1 MKNNRCI
8 IAFLGVLAILAGALL
23 RKSEIDGTKVSATQ
37 LAEKTGEAP
46 RVAFTFDDGPG
57 SKTTA
62 RLLDGLKER
71 NIKASFFLMGKNIAG
86 NETLVK
92 RMKDEG
98 HLIGNHTFNHVQ
110 LSQLSDAKAC
120 EEITRTSD
128 AIYRITGQYTTF
140 IRPPFGEWKKNLECV
155 VTMLPVLWT
164 VDPVDWN
171 TDDADL
177 IVRRVEKVVQDE
189 DIILLHDIYD
199 SSVDAA
205 LRIADDLKQ
214 QGYTFVTVDK
224 LILE

>member
-1 MKNNRCI
+1 MKKDRCI
-8 IAFLGVLAILAGALL
+8 IAFLGVLAILGGALL
-23 RKSEIDGTKVSATQ
+23 RKSVIDGTTVSVAQ

-46 RVAFTFDDGPG
+46 RVALTFDDGPG
-57 SKTTA
+57 SETTA
-62 RLLDGLKER
+62 KLLDGLKER

-86 NETLVK
+86 NEHLVK
-92 RMKDEG
+92 RMKEEG

-110 LSQLSDAKAC
+110 LSKLSDAKAC

-128 AIYRITGQYTTF
+128 AVYQITGQYTTF

-155 VTMLPVLWT
+155 VTMLPVMWT

-171 TDDADL
+171 TDDVDL
-177 IVRRVEKVVQDE
+177 VVRRVEKVVQDE
-189 DIILLHDIYD
+189 DIVLLHDIYD

-205 LRIADDLKQ
+205 FRIADDLKER
-214 QGYTFVTVDK
+214 GYTFVTVDK

>member
-1 MKNNRCI
+1 MKRDRYI

-23 RKSEIDGTKVSATQ
+23 RKNETDGTMVSATR

-46 RVAFTFDDGPG
+46 RVALTFDDGPG
-57 SKTTA
+57 RETTKK
-62 RLLDGLKER
+62 LLDGLKER

-86 NETLVK
+86 NENLVK
-92 RMKDEG
+92 RMKEEG

-110 LSQLSDAKAC
+110 LSRLSDAEAC

-128 AIYRITGQYTTF
+128 VVYQITGQYTTF
-140 IRPPFGEWKKNLECV
+140 IRPPFGEWKKNLECL

-171 TDDADL
+171 TDDVGL
-177 IVRRVEKVVQDE
+177 VVRRVEKVVQDE

-205 LRIADDLKQ
+205 LRIADDLKEK
-214 QGYTFVTVDK
+214 GYTFVTVDK

>member
-8 IAFLGVLAILAGALL
+8 IAFLGVLVILAGALL

-46 RVAFTFDDGPG
+46 RVALTFDDGPG
-57 SKTTA
+57 SETTE

-86 NETLVK
+86 NENLVK
-92 RMKDEG
+92 RMKEEG

-110 LSQLSDAKAC
+110 LSHLSDAKAC

-128 AIYRITGQYTTF
+128 AIYQITGQYTTF
-140 IRPPFGEWKKNLECV
+140 IRPPFGEWKKNLECI

-205 LRIADDLKQ
+205 FRIADDLKE

>member
-1 MKNNRCI
+1 MKKDRYI
-8 IAFLGVLAILAGALL
+8 LAFLGVLAVLAGALL
-23 RKSEIDGTKVSATQ
+23 RKSEIKGTMVSSTQ

-46 RVAFTFDDGPG
+46 RVALTFDDGPSG
-57 SKTTA
+57 KSTG

-71 NIKASFFLMGKNIAG
+71 NIKASFFLMGKNIEG
-86 NETLVK
+86 NEDLVR
-92 RMKDEG
+92 RMKEEG

-120 EEITRTSD
+120 EEITRTSE
-128 AIYRITGQYTTF
+128 AIYQVTGQYTTF
-140 IRPPFGEWKKNLECV
+140 IRPPFGEWKKNLECI

-171 TDDADL
+171 TDDVNL
-177 IVRRVEKVVQDE
+177 VVRRVEKVVQDE

-205 LRIADDLKQ
+205 LRIADDLKE
-214 QGYTFVTVDK
+214 QGYTFVTVDQ

>member
-1 MKNNRCI
+1 MKRDRYI
-8 IAFLGVLAILAGALL
+8 IAFWGVLAILAGALL
-23 RKSEIDGTKVSATQ
+23 RKNETDGTMVSATR

-46 RVAFTFDDGPG
+46 RVALTFDDGPG
-57 SKTTA
+57 RETTKK
-62 RLLDGLKER
+62 LLDGLKER

-86 NETLVK
+86 NENLVK
-92 RMKDEG
+92 RMKEEG

-110 LSQLSDAKAC
+110 LSRLSDAEAC

-128 AIYRITGQYTTF
+128 VVYQITGQYTTF
-140 IRPPFGEWKKNLECV
+140 IRPPFGEWKKNLECL

-171 TDDADL
+171 TDDVGL
-177 IVRRVEKVVQDE
+177 VVRRVEKVVQDE

-205 LRIADDLKQ
+205 LRIADDLKEK
-214 QGYTFVTVDK
+214 GYTFVTVDK